1 MAVGLFYARFA
12 LNRGMQEVDLAVT
25 GMTCTSCSAR
35 VQRKL
40 GKLEGV
46 EASVNYATEIAS
58 VTFPDN
64 VSVPQLIDVIRAAGY
79 DATELRPAA
88 TELSAATT
96 GLRPA
101 TAELSPAATGSGETP
116 DMPSSA
122 GTAGLAADSEVRDT
136 ESTEPSDPVSEA
148 ARAHIADL
156 KLRSIVAAILGIPVF
171 VLSMVSSLQF
181 DYWQWLCFALTIPVF
196 IYSGWPFHS
205 AAIKN
210 LRHGSFTMDTLVSLG
225 TSAAFFWS
233 VFALLLGTAGDP
245 SMRMDMSLTAFQ
257 HTDVH
262 TGHGSHDHIYLEAT
276 VMVLLFLL
284 LGRLFEA
291 RAKGRSSEALKA
303 LLALG
308 AKDVRVQRNGSTLA
322 IPIEQLRVDEIFE
335 VRPGE
340 KIATDGVVIAGA
352 SAVDESMVTGESI
365 PVEKSQGDNVTG
377 ATVNVSGQLS
387 IQATRV
393 GNDTTLAQMSKLVTD
408 AQMRKAPVQKLADRI
423 SQFFVPLVIAIAAL
437 TLIGHLLIAHHNVT
451 DSFTAAVAV
460 LIIACPCAL
469 GLATPTAILV
479 GSGKGATMGLLIKG
493 PETLENA
500 RNIDTIV
507 LDKTGTVTTGE
518 MSLSNATLLKA
529 TFSVEDLKAIAASV
543 EQHSEHPIG
552 KAIVAGSGQLYPTQ
566 DFTSIPGA
574 GARAKVDISGVLRE
588 VSVLKPEAAGS
599 GSLREVMDARSQGS
613 TPVVVVVDGEAI
625 GVLSV
630 TDDPKETSAAAITE
644 LKKLGLEPALV
655 TGDNAGAAKAVATA
669 VGIDQVKAG
678 VLPEDKVAYVR
689 DLQSSGKTVA
699 MVGDGINDA
708 AALAQADLG
717 LAMGAGTDV
726 AIEASD
732 ITVMNDDL
740 RSVVDAIRLSRATL
754 KTIKTN
760 LFWAFAYN
768 VVLIPVAAFGL
779 LNPMFAGLAMAL
791 SSIFVVTNSLRLKS
805 FHSIFGADSS
815 A

>member
-1 MAVGLFYARFA
+1 MAVGFFSSPFV
-12 LNRGMQEVDLAVT
+12 LNRGMQQVDLAVT

-40 GKLEGV
+40 GKLDGV
-46 EASVNYATEIAS
+46 EASVNYATETATVEFPDS
-58 VTFPDN
+58 VT
-64 VSVPQLIDVIRAAGY
+64 VPQLIDVIRAAGY
-79 DATELRPAA
+79 DATEFRPAA
-88 TELSAATT
+88 SESRPAASAA
-96 GLRPA
+96 GA
-101 TAELSPAATGSGETP
+101 GVAAADTETP
-116 DMPSSA
+116 DSA
-122 GTAGLAADSEVRDT
+122 SAEAG
-136 ESTEPSDPVSEA
+136 DPVSDR
-148 ARAHIADL
+148 ARAHVADL
-156 KLRSIVAAILGIPVF
+156 KRRSIVAALLGLPVF
-171 VLSMVSSLQF
+171 VLSMVSTLQF

-196 IYSGWPFHS
+196 IYSGWPFHF

-210 LRHGSFTMDTLVSLG
+210 LRHGSFTMDTLISLG

-233 VFALLLGTAGDP
+233 VFTLFFGTAGDP
-245 SMRMDMSLTAFQ
+245 KMRMDMSLTAFQ
-257 HTDVH
+257 HPVSH
-262 TGHGSHDHIYLEAT
+262 LGHISHDHIYLEAT

-308 AKDVRVQRNGSTLA
+308 AKEVRVLRNGSPLT
-322 IPIEQLRVDEIFE
+322 IPIEQLRVGEIFE

-340 KIATDGVVIAGA
+340 KIATDGIIVAGA
-352 SAVDESMVTGESI
+352 SAVDESMVTGESL
-365 PVEKSQGDNVTG
+365 PVEKTQGDHVTG
-377 ATVNVSGQLS
+377 ATVNTSGQLT
-387 IQATRV
+387 IRATRV
-393 GNDTTLAQMSKLVTD
+393 GKDTTLAQMSKLVTD
-408 AQMRKAPVQKLADRI
+408 AQIHKAPVQNLVDRI
-423 SQFFVPLVIAIAAL
+423 SQVFVPLVIVLAIL
-437 TLIGHLLIAHHNVT
+437 TLAGHLFIANHSLT

-479 GSGKGATMGLLIKG
+479 GSGKGASMGLLIKG
-493 PETLENA
+493 PEILENA

-518 MSLSNATLLKA
+518 MSLSNAALLKA
-529 TFSVEDLKAIAASV
+529 TFSADEAKAMAASV
-543 EQHSEHPIG
+543 EQYSEHPIG
-552 KAIVAGSGQLYPTQ
+552 KAIVAGSNSLYPAR
-566 DFTSIPGA
+566 DFTTLPGA
-574 GARAKVDISGVLRE
+574 GVRAVVEVSSRVYE

-599 GSLREVMDARSQGS
+599 ESLREVAEARSQGG
-613 TPVVVVVDGEAI
+613 TPVVLVVDGDVVC
-625 GVLSV
+625 VLTV
-630 TDDPKETSAAAITE
+630 TDSPKVTSSAAIAE
-644 LKKLGLEPALV
+644 LKKLGVEPTLV
-655 TGDNAGAAKAVATA
+655 TGDNAGAAKSVATS
-669 VGIDQVKAG
+669 VGISHFVAG
-678 VLPEDKVAYVR
+678 ALPEDKVSYIR
-689 DLQSSGKTVA
+689 DLQNSGKRVA
-699 MVGDGINDA
+699 MVGDGVNDA

-754 KTIKTN
+754 RTIKVN

-791 SSIFVVTNSLRLKS
+791 SSVFVVTNSLRLKGFRS
-805 FHSIFGADSS
+805 MLDTRARR
-815 A
+815 